1 MHSQHA
7 LSWAATHLLRPG
19 DDVRVLVV
27 ALPVPYPVLD
37 EASASVAMLEAQQW
51 RASTEASTEYAS
63 ALASRAADA
72 LALAAAAAGM
82 PSLKPTPVA
91 LLPAGGASDV
101 GASICKYAQ
110 EHAADLLCVGSRG
123 MGSFKRSLMGFV
135 GLGSVSDYCVHNLGR
150 GAVAVVKVLPEQLP
164 PAAASSGAG
173 EHALGAAADVNHA
186 VGGGGGGDS
195 GAATKED

>member
-1 MHSQHA
+1 MPS
-7 LSWAATHLLRPG
+7 
-19 DDVRVLVV
+19 
-27 ALPVPYPVLD
+27 ALPDTMHVLP
-37 EASASVAMLEAQQW
+37 L
-51 RASTEASTEYAS
+51 
-63 ALASRAADA
+63 
-72 LALAAAAAGM
+72 
-82 PSLKPTPVA
+82 PVA
-91 LLPAGGASDV
+91 V
-101 GASICKYAQ
+101 Q
-110 EHAADLLCVGSRG
+110 ADLLCVGSRG

-186 VGGGGGGDS
+186 VVVGGGGGGDS